1 MAHYLVENAAGEIRH
16 ITGKAKA
23 DAMEISGWK
32 VIEQWF
38 GR

>member
-1 MAHYLVENAAGEIRH
+1 MAHYLVKNAAGEIKH
-16 ITGKAKA
+16 ITGKHNATAMAKR
-23 DAMEISGWK
+23 GWQ

>member
-1 MAHYLVENAAGEIRH
+1 MAHYLVTNAAGEIKH
-16 ITGKAKA
+16 ITGQTTAR
-23 DAMEISGWK
+23 AMEQHGWK

>member
-1 MAHYLVENAAGEIRH
+1 MAHYLIKNDAGEIKH
-16 ITGKAKA
+16 ITGKP
-23 DAMEISGWK
+23 AMVLMVTHGWK